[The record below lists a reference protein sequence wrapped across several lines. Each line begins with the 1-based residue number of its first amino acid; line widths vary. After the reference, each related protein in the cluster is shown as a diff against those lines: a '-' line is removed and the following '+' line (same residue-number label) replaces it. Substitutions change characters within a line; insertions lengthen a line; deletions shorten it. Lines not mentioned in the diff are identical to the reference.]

1 MLKDLTLLYVED
13 DKDMQKYMKLVLA
26 NKVKSFYSAIDGS
39 QGLSVFKDKRPDIVI
54 TDIYM
59 PYLDGFEM
67 SKEIKAID
75 KDVAILMNSAFDDK
89 ESLMKAINIGIDY
102 FIPKPI
108 DIEELLERLEMIAQ
122 DIAHKKSKNNEFNNL
137 KKLAYYDSLT
147 GLLNRV
153 AFEDKLE
160 LYIQNNREFS
170 LFFIDLDGFK
180 AVNDNFGHK
189 VGDGVLKFVA
199 DQIEKVV
206 QNQIAARI
214 SGDEFAIIIDEIDR
228 TKLSNIANKIIKQ
241 IHQPIKIDGVTTK
254 VGCSIGISIFPQD
267 TTNKKD
273 LIHYADIA
281 MYEAK
286 RAGKLTYRFFSDI

>member
-199 DQIEKVV
+199 DQIEKVI